1 MKDTDH
7 LKKVFGKLDQIHEP
21 IDMEEAILIAIA
33 KERTLKAQIA
43 KYRAYG
49 KKSLLVS
56 GILVAILGILFSRPS
71 SMKSMEHAILTYTSI
86 GLVLIVIL
94 IQLEA
99 GGSKIFNQLKNN
111 RS

>member
-7 LKKVFGKLDQIHEP
+7 LKEVFGKLDQIHEP
-21 IDMEEAILIAIA
+21 IDLEETILTAIE

-43 KYRAYG
+43 KYRSYG
-49 KKSLLVS
+49 KKSLIVS

-71 SMKSMEHAILTYTSI
+71 TRQSMEHTILAYTSI
-86 GLVLIVIL
+86 GLVLVVIL
-94 IQLEA
+94 VQLEA

>member
-7 LKKVFGKLDQIHEP
+7 LKKVFGKLNQIHEP
-21 IDMEEAILIAIA
+21 IDMEEAILTALE
-33 KERTLKAQIA
+33 KERTIKAQIA
-43 KYRAYG
+43 KYRSYG

-56 GILVAILGILFSRPS
+56 GMLIAILGILFSRPS
-71 SMKSMEHAILTYTSI
+71 SMQSMEHTIITYTSI
-86 GLVLIVIL
+86 GLVLVVTL